1 MAKDNPQSKSFRISE
16 NLIHVIDITSIISFI
31 LALIQSYASIVP
43 HKLFLFIAAFLLVIE
58 KIISYNQVKFFDDA
72 HKIRQTALLD
82 NSFGEKRI
90 PNYDSGK
97 YFDNE
102 SIQFGEIKLL
112 ANIHE
117 NTLYTGKIIEKMLPR
132 YYVISTTLF
141 VILILQVCYSGV
153 NDFSSSLLNFVI
165 SSDFVIRTIKLRNLR
180 KAAASVF
187 EEANKICSDFEKNS
201 NTSLITRKI
210 INIFVK
216 YEEAVFESKIVL
228 NEKVH
233 SEQNLLL
240 LHEWEGIKNTYKI
253 YTVIS

>member
-1 MAKDNPQSKSFRISE
+1 MAKDNPQSKYFRISE
-16 NLIHVIDITSIISFI
+16 NLIYAIDLISVISFI
-31 LALIQSYASIVP
+31 LALIQSYTSIVP
-43 HKLFLFIAAFLLVIE
+43 HKLFLFIAAFLLVVE
-58 KIISYNQVKFFDDA
+58 KIISYYQVKFFDNA
-72 HKIRQTALLD
+72 HKIRQTVLLD

-97 YFDNE
+97 YFDND
-102 SIQFGEIKLL
+102 SIQTGKIKLL

-117 NTLYTGKIIEKMLPR
+117 NTLYTVKIIEKMLPK
-132 YYVISTTLF
+132 YYVTSTTLF
-141 VILILQVCYSGV
+141 AFLILQVCNSGI

-180 KAAASVF
+180 KAASSVF
-187 EEANKICSDFEKNS
+187 EEANSICSDFEKNM
-201 NTSLITRKI
+201 NTNLITRKI

-233 SEQNLLL
+233 SKYNSLLMR
-240 LHEWEGIKNTYKI
+240 EWEGIKNTYKI
-253 YTVIS
+253 YSY

>member
-1 MAKDNPQSKSFRISE
+1 MAKDNPQSKYFRISE
-16 NLIHVIDITSIISFI
+16 NLIYAIDLISVISFI
-31 LALIQSYASIVP
+31 LALIQSYTSIVP
-43 HKLFLFIAAFLLVIE
+43 HKLFLFIAAFLLVVE
-58 KIISYNQVKFFDDA
+58 KIISYYQVKFFDNA
-72 HKIRQTALLD
+72 HKIRQTVLLD

-97 YFDNE
+97 YFDNY
-102 SIQFGEIKLL
+102 SIQTGKIKLL

-117 NTLYTGKIIEKMLPR
+117 NTLYTVKIIEKMLPK
-132 YYVISTTLF
+132 YYVTSTTLF
-141 VILILQVCYSGV
+141 AFLILQVCNSGI

-180 KAAASVF
+180 KAASSVF
-187 EEANKICSDFEKNS
+187 EEANSICSDFEKNM
-201 NTSLITRKI
+201 NTNLITRKI

-233 SEQNLLL
+233 SKYNSLLMR
-240 LHEWEGIKNTYKI
+240 EWEGIKNTYKI
-253 YTVIS
+253 YSY

>member
-1 MAKDNPQSKSFRISE
+1 MSKDNPQSQDFRISQ
-16 NLIHVIDITSIISFI
+16 NLIHVIDITSIISFV
-31 LALIQSYASIVP
+31 LASIQSYTSIVP
-43 HKLFLFIAAFLLVIE
+43 HKLFLFIAAFLFIAE
-58 KIISYNQVKFFDDA
+58 KVISYYQVKFFEEA
-72 HKIRQTALLD
+72 HKIRQTVLLD

-90 PNYDSGK
+90 PNYDSSK

-102 SIQFGEIKLL
+102 SIQSGEIKLL

-117 NTLYTGKIIEKMLPR
+117 NTLYTVKIIEKMLPK

-141 VILILQVCYSGV
+141 VLLILQVCYSGI

-180 KAAASVF
+180 KAASSVF
-187 EEANKICSDFEKNS
+187 EKANSICSDFEKNM
-201 NTSLITRKI
+201 NTVLITRKI
-210 INIFVK
+210 INIFVE

-233 SEQNLLL
+233 RKQNSLLL
-240 LHEWEGIKNTYKI
+240 REWEGIKKTYKI
-253 YTVIS
+253 YSF

>member
-1 MAKDNPQSKSFRISE
+1 MAKDNPQSKYFRISE
-16 NLIHVIDITSIISFI
+16 NLIYAIDLISVISFI
-31 LALIQSYASIVP
+31 LALIQSYTSIVP
-43 HKLFLFIAAFLLVIE
+43 HKLFLFIAAFLLVVE
-58 KIISYNQVKFFDDA
+58 KIISYYQVKFFDNA
-72 HKIRQTALLD
+72 HKIRQTVLLD

-97 YFDNE
+97 YFDND
-102 SIQFGEIKLL
+102 SIQTGKIKLL

-117 NTLYTGKIIEKMLPR
+117 NTLYTVKIIEKMLPK
-132 YYVISTTLF
+132 YYVTSTTLF
-141 VILILQVCYSGV
+141 AFLILQVCNSGI

-180 KAAASVF
+180 KAASSVF
-187 EEANKICSDFEKNS
+187 EETNSICSDFEKNM
-201 NTSLITRKI
+201 NTNLITRKI

-233 SEQNLLL
+233 SKYNSLLMR
-240 LHEWEGIKNTYKI
+240 EWEGIKNTYKI
-253 YTVIS
+253 YSY

>member
-1 MAKDNPQSKSFRISE
+1 MAKDNPQSKYFRISE
-16 NLIHVIDITSIISFI
+16 NLIYAIDLISVISFI
-31 LALIQSYASIVP
+31 LALIQSYTSIVP
-43 HKLFLFIAAFLLVIE
+43 HKLFLFIAAFLLVVE
-58 KIISYNQVKFFDDA
+58 KIISYYQVKFFDNA
-72 HKIRQTALLD
+72 HKIRQTVLLD

-97 YFDNE
+97 YFDND
-102 SIQFGEIKLL
+102 SIQTGKIKLL

-117 NTLYTGKIIEKMLPR
+117 NTLYTVKIIEKMLPK
-132 YYVISTTLF
+132 YYVTSTTLF
-141 VILILQVCYSGV
+141 AFLILQVCNSGI

-180 KAAASVF
+180 KAASSVF
-187 EEANKICSDFEKNS
+187 EEANSICSDFDKNM
-201 NTSLITRKI
+201 NTNLITRKI

-233 SEQNLLL
+233 SKYNSLLMR
-240 LHEWEGIKNTYKI
+240 EWEGIKNTYKI
-253 YTVIS
+253 YSY